1 MPSAKPTGAGRGAR
15 TLTSDQKNYL
25 RAREAQ
31 ATQLKEN
38 GKTEMAGKIMAKV
51 RDWRSGKTAFPDYVN
66 NPNFTPKT
74 KRASSKKRQG
84 HAEKVNPS
92 WAREALR
99 MAGGDRKSA
108 FSRYIQLHHRAT
120 GQLAPEINA
129 RDLAAFYGS

>member
-38 GKTEMAGKIMAKV
+38 GKTEMAGKIMADV
-51 RDWRSGKTAFPDYVN
+51 RNLRSGKTAFPAYVN

-84 HAEKVNPS
+84 HAERVNPS

-99 MAGGDRKSA
+99 MAGGDRQAA
-108 FSRYIQLHHRAT
+108 FSRYIQLHLRAT
-120 GQLAPEINA
+120 GKLAPDINA
-129 RDLAAFYGS
+129 GDLAAFYGS